1 LKPVFGLF
9 AGLSTAA
16 LIIVMAQMINEGLY
30 PQPMDLD
37 TDNHEAL
44 SAWMNTL
51 PTKIYIIIAI
61 SHGLSAFAAGL
72 ISSLVSGFG
81 RLTFGL
87 IAFCGIFIPV
97 MIYLFTYHFPVWF
110 VITDTVITAILGFV
124 GAITGSARYVN

>member
-37 TDNHEAL
+37 INNHEAL
-44 SAWMNTL
+44 SIWMNTL

-124 GAITGSARYVN
+124 GAITGSARYVS

>member
-1 LKPVFGLF
+1 LKPLFGLF

-30 PQPMDLD
+30 PQP
-37 TDNHEAL
+37 TDIDPNNHEAL
-44 SAWMNTL
+44 SVWMNTL
-51 PTKIYIIIAI
+51 PDKVYIIIAI
-61 SHGLSAFAAGL
+61 SHGLAAFAAGL
-72 ISSLVSGFG
+72 ISSLVAGSF

-87 IAFCGIFIPV
+87 IAFCSIFIPV

-124 GAITGSARYVN
+124 GAVTGSARYVS

>member
-1 LKPVFGLF
+1 MKPVFGLF

-37 TDNHEAL
+37 INNHEAL
-44 SAWMNTL
+44 SIWMNTL

-124 GAITGSARYVN
+124 GAITGSARYVS

>member
-1 LKPVFGLF
+1 
-9 AGLSTAA
+9 
-16 LIIVMAQMINEGLY
+16 MAQMINEGLY

>member
-1 LKPVFGLF
+1 MKPLFGLF

-30 PQPMDLD
+30 PQP
-37 TDNHEAL
+37 TDIDPNNHEAL
-44 SAWMNTL
+44 SVWMNTL
-51 PTKIYIIIAI
+51 PDKVYIIIAI
-61 SHGLSAFAAGL
+61 SHGLAAFAAGL
-72 ISSLVSGFG
+72 ISSLVAGSF

-87 IAFCGIFIPV
+87 IAFCSIFIPV

-124 GAITGSARYVN
+124 GAVTGSARYVS

>member
-1 LKPVFGLF
+1 MKPVFGLF

>member
-37 TDNHEAL
+37 TNNHEAL

-97 MIYLFTYHFPVWF
+97 MIYLLHTIFRSGLSSQIPSSLLSLVLLAPSPV
-110 VITDTVITAILGFV
+110 VPDM
-124 GAITGSARYVN
+124 

>member
-1 LKPVFGLF
+1 MKPLFGLF

-30 PQPMDLD
+30 PQP
-37 TDNHEAL
+37 TDIDPNNHEAI
-44 SAWMNTL
+44 SVWMNTL
-51 PTKIYIIIAI
+51 PDKVYIIIAI
-61 SHGLSAFAAGL
+61 SHGLAAFAAGL
-72 ISSLVSGFG
+72 ISSLVAGSF

-87 IAFCGIFIPV
+87 IAFCSIFIPV

-124 GAITGSARYVN
+124 GAVTGSARYVS